1 MATRKENIAMT
12 DTQLYLVIGI
22 PLLFNSLGFILTN
35 KRIDDLRDTIRDIR
49 ADVHALTSK
58 VVEIDNRLTRIE
70 ERMGIGR

>member
-1 MATRKENIAMT
+1 MT

>member
-1 MATRKENIAMT
+1 MT
-12 DTQLYLVIGI
+12 DLQLYLVIGI

-35 KRIDDLRDTIRDIR
+35 KGIDGLRDTIRDIR

-58 VVEIDNRLTRIE
+58 VIDIDNRVTRIE